1 MHVQEIQ
8 RLEQLLKEAFE
19 MNKQQLEAEVN
30 RGLQQKAAA
39 EAAHSDSVRALEE
52 RYTAATETHRADIA
66 RMDKLYADALQAHKQ
81 QLDAEVARKLEALK
95 AEAQMRQ
102 QLESDHEASIKLLR
116 EKHDSE
122 LALMTES
129 NNKEISR
136 LEQLL
141 RSSEEANQ
149 SRIEAEA
156 KNHAREVA
164 ALEKLLGEAVENGK
178 SQTEQEAERG
188 KRQLQAAEA
197 AYTTMFDKA
206 EEAHAALVNS
216 LRLEIARLEH
226 LHRSSEEKEKSL
238 LESHE
243 KISMHSSDIVQS
255 AEEQH
260 RAALTEAEV
269 KHSEELLS
277 AKKKVKEATEARDK
291 HKADLTASQSEVSEL
306 KQQLASMNLLKEKHD
321 SEVALMR
328 ESHSKEISRLEQLL
342 RSSEEANQSRIEA
355 EAKNHAREVA
365 SLQKLLGEAVE
376 NGKSQAA
383 QEAERGKRQ
392 LQAAE
397 AAYTTMFA
405 KAEEV
410 HAALV
415 ESLRLE
421 IARLEHLHRS
431 SQEKEKSLLES
442 HEKISMHSSDIV
454 QSTEEQHRASLT
466 EAEVKHSEELLSAKK
481 KVKEATEARDKHKA
495 DLTASQS
502 EVSELKQQL
511 ASMNLLKEKHDS
523 EVALMRESH
532 SKEISR
538 LEQLLR
544 SSEEANQSRIEA
556 EAKNHAREVAALEKL
571 LGEAVENGRSQAEQE
586 AERGKLQLQA
596 AEAAHTTMFA
606 KAEEAHAALADSL
619 RLEIARLEHLH
630 RSSQEKEKSL
640 LEAHESDIVRSSA
653 EQHRTALTEAEVKH
667 SEELLSEKKKVKEAT
682 EARDKHKADLTAAQS
697 EVADLKKAIAALEQ
711 ELAKRQTITLAS
723 DDSIAPEQNY
733 SGSEA
738 QPPTGVVPAQPMEV
752 KPELSNAEEAHATL
766 VEGLRSE
773 IARLE
778 QLHLTSQ
785 EREKSLMESH
795 ETDIARSAEEQ
806 HRAALTEAEVKHSE
820 ELLSAKKKVKEAT
833 EARDKHKADLT
844 ASQSEV
850 SELKQQLASMNLL
863 KEKHDSEV
871 ALMRESHSKE
881 ISRLEQLLR
890 SSEEANQ
897 SRIEAEAKNHAREVA
912 SLQKLLGEAVENGKS
927 QAAQE
932 AERGKRQ
939 LQAAEAAYTT
949 MFAKAE
955 EAHAALADSLRSEIA
970 RLEHLHHSSEE
981 KEKTLLGS
989 LEKISMHSSDMVQSA
1004 EEQHRAALTEA
1015 EVKHSEELLSAK
1027 KKVKEATEARD
1038 KHKADLT
1045 VAQSEVADLKQQ
1057 LASMNHS
1064 KETHDPEVALLRENV
1079 KEATEARDKL
1089 KADLV
1094 TAQSEVADLK
1104 KKIAVLEQE
1113 LAKRQTITL
1122 ASDDSIAP
1130 QQNSGSES
1138 KPPTEV
1144 VPTQPQDA
1152 DVMVRQVS
1160 QDFFLLLTSFFLSPG
1175 RQ

>member
-277 AKKKVKEATEARDK
+277 AKKKVKEATEAK
-291 HKADLTASQSEVSEL
+291 HNYKADL
-306 KQQLASMNLLKEKHD
+306 
-321 SEVALMR
+321 
-328 ESHSKEISRLEQLL
+328 
-342 RSSEEANQSRIEA
+342 
-355 EAKNHAREVA
+355 
-365 SLQKLLGEAVE
+365 
-376 NGKSQAA
+376 AA
-383 QEAERGKRQ
+383 A
-392 LQAAE
+392 
-397 AAYTTMFA
+397 
-405 KAEEV
+405 
-410 HAALV
+410 
-415 ESLRLE
+415 
-421 IARLEHLHRS
+421 
-431 SQEKEKSLLES
+431 
-442 HEKISMHSSDIV
+442 
-454 QSTEEQHRASLT
+454 
-466 EAEVKHSEELLSAKK
+466 
-481 KVKEATEARDKHKA
+481 
-495 DLTASQS
+495 QS

-844 ASQSEV
+844 
-850 SELKQQLASMNLL
+850 
-863 KEKHDSEV
+863 
-871 ALMRESHSKE
+871 
-881 ISRLEQLLR
+881 
-890 SSEEANQ
+890 
-897 SRIEAEAKNHAREVA
+897 
-912 SLQKLLGEAVENGKS
+912 
-927 QAAQE
+927 
-932 AERGKRQ
+932 
-939 LQAAEAAYTT
+939 
-949 MFAKAE
+949 
-955 EAHAALADSLRSEIA
+955 
-970 RLEHLHHSSEE
+970 
-981 KEKTLLGS
+981 
-989 LEKISMHSSDMVQSA
+989 
-1004 EEQHRAALTEA
+1004 
-1015 EVKHSEELLSAK
+1015 
-1027 KKVKEATEARD
+1027 
-1038 KHKADLT
+1038 